1 MIKRTTVETAVGVFM
16 LIGII
21 CIGYLTIKL
30 GKMELLGENYYM
42 IQARF
47 QNATGVK
54 AGSQVEISGVQVGQV
69 DTITLDKERQVAL
82 VKMKINKGITLSD
95 DVIASVKTSGLI
107 GDRYIKLS
115 PGGSED
121 VLKDGETITE
131 TESAVDIEELV
142 SKYVFGGVK

>member
-42 IQARF
+42 VQARF

-54 AGSQVEISGVQVGQV
+54 VGSQVEISGVQVGQV

-82 VKMKINKGITLSD
+82 VKMKINKGIVLSD

-121 VLKDGETITE
+121 ILKDGDTITE

>member
-1 MIKRTTVETAVGVFM
+1 MKRTTVETAVGVFM
-16 LIGII
+16 LIGIL
-21 CIGYLTIKL
+21 CVGYLTIKL
-30 GKMELLGENYYM
+30 GKMELLGENYY
-42 IQARF
+42 IVNARF

-69 DTITLDKERQVAL
+69 ERISLDPERQVAL
-82 VKMKINKGITLSD
+82 IRMKINKDVTLSD
-95 DVIASVKTSGLI
+95 DVIASVKTAGLI

-121 VLKDGETITE
+121 LLKNGDTITE
-131 TESAVDIEELV
+131 TESALDIEELV

>member
-42 IQARF
+42 VQARF

-54 AGSQVEISGVQVGQV
+54 VGSQVEISGVQVGQV
-69 DTITLDKERQVAL
+69 DTITLDKERQVAF
-82 VKMKINKGITLSD
+82 VKMKINNGVVLSD

-121 VLKDGETITE
+121 ILKDGDTITE

>member
-1 MIKRTTVETAVGVFM
+1 MMKRTTVETAVGVFM
-16 LIGII
+16 LIGIL
-21 CIGYLTIKL
+21 CVGYLTIKL
-30 GKMELLGENYYM
+30 GKMELLGENYY
-42 IQARF
+42 IVNARF

-69 DTITLDKERQVAL
+69 ERISLDPERQVAL
-82 VKMKINKGITLSD
+82 IRMKINKDVTLSD
-95 DVIASVKTSGLI
+95 DVIASVKTAGLI

-121 VLKDGETITE
+121 LLKNGDTITE
-131 TESAVDIEELV
+131 TESALDIEELV

>member
-1 MIKRTTVETAVGVFM
+1 MIKRTTVETAVGVFV
-16 LIGII
+16 LIGIL
-21 CIGYLTIKL
+21 CVGYLTIKL

-42 IQARF
+42 VQARF
-47 QNATGVK
+47 QNATGVR

-69 DTITLDKERQVAL
+69 DKLLLDTERQVAL
-82 VKMKINKGITLSD
+82 VRMKINKGIILSD

-121 VLKDGETITE
+121 MLKDGDTITE